1 MTPPNTRPGQP
12 SHRGRR
18 HAPYQR
24 PRNDGDVPGG
34 EYAAWHGR
42 GQQVAEPVRIRAPGN
57 CKGGKAMTMRDRIAA
72 VIATSDMHNDSFR
85 DIADAIIAAL
95 PGMVPG
101 WQPISTAP
109 RDDTRFLA
117 WCPPC
122 PKFPDGRMMI
132 WSGRILFGAMGHPI
146 PNHLQY
152 PATMWHPLVPPL
164 VPA

>member
-1 MTPPNTRPGQP
+1 
-12 SHRGRR
+12 
-18 HAPYQR
+18 
-24 PRNDGDVPGG
+24 
-34 EYAAWHGR
+34 
-42 GQQVAEPVRIRAPGN
+42 
-57 CKGGKAMTMRDRIAA
+57 MTMRDKIADA
-72 VIATSDMHNDSFR
+72 ALKCCILDTAEAL
-85 DIADAIIAAL
+85 DIADAILAAL
-95 PGMVPG
+95 PG
-101 WQPISTAP
+101 WQPIETAP

-152 PATMWHPLVPPL
+152 PATMWQPLVPPL

>member
-1 MTPPNTRPGQP
+1 MT
-12 SHRGRR
+12 
-18 HAPYQR
+18 
-24 PRNDGDVPGG
+24 D
-34 EYAAWHGR
+34 
-42 GQQVAEPVRIRAPGN
+42 
-57 CKGGKAMTMRDRIAA
+57 MTMRDKIARA
-72 VIATSDMHNDSFR
+72 IRQSCDVGRRTPDEIACT
-85 DIADAIIAAL
+85 IIAAL